1 MTRVLFVL
9 LALLAASPAFAQQ
22 AARPAATP
30 AAATDA
36 QLHLIVIDVTQSGIP
51 TATITI
57 TPAGR
62 DPIEVMTDEKG
73 VVTVP
78 SLPVGDVKVRV
89 EFSGFDPA
97 EGVVRLQRGMNNQ
110 TVELKLAGLSQEV
123 QVSSEDVNADTRG
136 SAMATA
142 LTKEEISALPDDQE
156 ELQRYLEQLAGPEG
170 ATFVMNGF
178 RGGRLPS
185 KEEIRSIRIRSN
197 SFAADGH
204 ESGGRQQIEI
214 ITRPNTG
221 AYSGGLNV
229 AYQGD
234 NLNARNAQSMVETP
248 EGTKQFQMQ
257 FRGPIVKD
265 KTSFNL
271 NVQNNNRFQ
280 SNSIIAISANGTQV
294 RVPTETQNINGG
306 IEHALT
312 KNSTL
317 RLSYQGQRSEGRNQG
332 LTQFD
337 LPERAQTTRNTGN
350 MYRAQ
355 VQGIVGTNMLNEVRF
370 EVNRRRQETS
380 SVTNAAAILIPEV
393 ENRGGAG
400 VARNNLTQTFELAD
414 NFDFT
419 PFRNHQMRVGLLLE
433 GGLYENF
440 DETNPLGRTTY
451 GSLTEYNW
459 DLKLQTTQRQGTY
472 TSSFTQYQAGM
483 YIQDDIRVNNH
494 LSVGVGLRNEMQT
507 RIGDKLNLMPRVG
520 FSLNP
525 FSGGR
530 TSIRGGYGIYYDWY
544 DASLYDQTLRLNGV
558 AQQDYT
564 TLYEYD
570 GTFNELGIFVPT
582 LDANGKAIQIGSTG
596 GVGSGP
602 TNRTVAAPDLELPYV
617 HQSSIGVQQQ
627 LASNLSLQVTY
638 QKLVG
643 RNQYRGIDINYGDL
657 VFDGVN
663 FVRVRPDP
671 TSNIVT
677 EIQSTG
683 RSESDRVTF
692 QTRYQL
698 PNSRGFFQFAY
709 QLGKAKADFS
719 GATSLPSDSAHPEL
733 DWGPQGQ
740 DIRHQMQLGGSI
752 RLPWQIRLQSQL
764 NVRSAPAYN
773 FTTGSDNNK
782 DGVVN
787 DRFDGVGRNSLRG
800 ESTWEIR
807 QASISKIFGFG
818 GPRADGGNSG
828 GNPGGGNPGGGN
840 PGGGGFR
847 GPNNQQGGGFQGGG
861 GNSGGGGGFQGGG
874 NFRGNNNN
882 NGNNSRYQIE
892 FAISAQN
899 PLNRVVRTG
908 YTGNIRSPFFG
919 TATTINPARKITFNT
934 SFRF

>member
-1 MTRVLFVL
+1 MTRAILVLV
-9 LALLAASPAFAQQ
+9 ALLAVSPAFAQQ
-22 AARPAATP
+22 AARPAAP
-30 AAATDA
+30 AAPAATTDA
-36 QLHLIVIDVTQSGIP
+36 QLHLIVVDVTESGIP
-51 TATITI
+51 TANITI
-57 TPAGR
+57 TAPGR
-62 DPIEVMTDEKG
+62 EPIEVMTDEKG

-78 SLPVGDVKVRV
+78 SLPVGDVKVHV
-89 EFSGFDPA
+89 EFSGFEPA
-97 EGVVRLQRGMNNQ
+97 DGVVRLQRGMNNQ

-123 QVSSEDVNADTRG
+123 NVSSEDVLADTRG
-136 SAMATA
+136 SAMATS
-142 LTKEEISALPDDQE
+142 LSKEEISALPDDQE

-185 KEEIRSIRIRSN
+185 KEEIRAIRIRSN

-221 AYSGGLNV
+221 AYSGGFNV
-229 AYQGD
+229 AYQGG
-234 NLNARNAQSMVETP
+234 NLNARNAQSREETP
-248 EGTKQFQMQ
+248 ESNKQVQLQ
-257 FRGPIVKD
+257 FRGPIVRD

-271 NVQNNNRFQ
+271 NVQNNNRYT
-280 SNSIIAISANGTQV
+280 SNSIIAVSANGTQV
-294 RVPTETQNINGG
+294 KVPTETQNISGG

-400 VARNNLTQTFELAD
+400 VTRNNLTQTFELAD

-451 GSLTEYNW
+451 GSLPEYNI
-459 DLKLQTTQRQGTY
+459 DLKLQHTQRLGTY

-507 RIGDKLNLMPRVG
+507 RIDDKLNLMPRVG

-525 FSGGR
+525 FSGNR

-544 DASLYDQTLRLNGV
+544 EANLYDQTLRLNGV

-564 TLYEYD
+564 TLFEYA
-570 GTFNELGIFVPT
+570 GAFNELGIFVPT
-582 LDANGKAIQIGSTG
+582 LDANGKAILLGTTG

-602 TNRTVAAPDLELPYV
+602 SNRTVAAPGLELPYV
-617 HQSSIGVQQQ
+617 HQTSIGVQQQ
-627 LASNLSLQVTY
+627 LATNLSLQVTY

-643 RNQYRGIDINYGDL
+643 RNQYRGIDINYGEL

-683 RSESDRVTF
+683 RSESDRLTF

-698 PNSRGFFQFAY
+698 PNSRGFFQFSY
-709 QLGKAKADFS
+709 QLGQAKSDFT

-740 DIRHQMQLGGSI
+740 DIRHQVQLGGSI

-787 DRFDGVGRNSLRG
+787 DRFEGVSRNSLRG

-807 QASISKIFGFG
+807 QASISKIIGFG
-818 GPRADGGNSG
+818 GPRADGG
-828 GNPGGGNPGGGN
+828 GNQ
-840 PGGGGFR
+840 GGGGFR
-847 GPNNQQGGGFQGGG
+847 GGNNQQGGGGFGGGGFQGGG
-861 GNSGGGGGFQGGG
+861 NQGGGGGFPGGG

-882 NGNNSRYQIE
+882 SGNNSRYQVE

>member
-1 MTRVLFVL
+1 
-9 LALLAASPAFAQQ
+9 
-22 AARPAATP
+22 
-30 AAATDA
+30 
-36 QLHLIVIDVTQSGIP
+36 
-51 TATITI
+51 
-57 TPAGR
+57 
-62 DPIEVMTDEKG
+62 
-73 VVTVP
+73 
-78 SLPVGDVKVRV
+78 
-89 EFSGFDPA
+89 
-97 EGVVRLQRGMNNQ
+97 
-110 TVELKLAGLSQEV
+110 LS
-123 QVSSEDVNADTRG
+123 
-136 SAMATA
+136 
-142 LTKEEISALPDDQE
+142 KEEISALPDDQE

-185 KEEIRSIRIRSN
+185 KEEIRAIRIRSN

-229 AYQGD
+229 AYQGG
-234 NLNARNAQSMVETP
+234 NLNARNAQSREETP
-248 EGTKQFQMQ
+248 ESNKQLQLQ
-257 FRGPIVKD
+257 FRGPIVRD

-271 NVQNNNRFQ
+271 NVQNNNRYT
-280 SNSIIAISANGTQV
+280 SNSIIAVGAYGSQGK
-294 RVPTETQNINGG
+294 VPTETQNINGG

-337 LPERAQTTRNTGN
+337 LPERATTTRNTGN

-380 SVTNAAAILIPEV
+380 SVTNAPAILIPEV
-393 ENRGGAG
+393 QNSGGAG
-400 VARNNLTQTFELAD
+400 LARNNLTQTFELAD

-451 GSLTEYNW
+451 GSATEFGW
-459 DLKLQTTQRQGTY
+459 DLKLQHTQRFGTY

-494 LSVGVGLRNEMQT
+494 LSIGVGLRNEMQT
-507 RIGDKLNLMPRVG
+507 RIDDKLNLMPRVG

-525 FSGGR
+525 FNGNR

-544 DASLYDQTLRLNGV
+544 EANLYDQTLRLNGV

-564 TLYEYD
+564 TLFEYD
-570 GTFNELGIFVPT
+570 GAFNELGIFVPT
-582 LDANGKAIQIGSTG
+582 LDANGKAILLGTTG

-602 TNRTVAAPDLELPYV
+602 SNRTVAAPNLELPYV
-617 HQSSIGVQQQ
+617 HQTSIGVQQQ
-627 LASNLSLQVTY
+627 LATNLSLQVTY

-643 RNQYRGIDINYGDL
+643 RNQYRGIDINYGEL

-698 PNSRGFFQFAY
+698 PNSRGFFQFSY
-709 QLGKAKADFS
+709 QLGKAKSDFS

-787 DRFDGVGRNSLRG
+787 DRFEGVARNSLRG
-800 ESTWEIR
+800 DSTWEIR
-807 QASISKIFGFG
+807 QASLSKIIGFG
-818 GPRADGGNSG
+818 GPRSDGGNA
-828 GNPGGGNPGGGN
+828 GGGN
-840 PGGGGFR
+840 GGFR

-861 GNSGGGGGFQGGG
+861 GQGGGNFPGGG

-882 NGNNSRYQIE
+882 NGNNSRYQVE